1 MNIWLSIL
9 STLRSVMLDLGPWH
23 LMYCLGS
30 NKRSSENACVKNIG
44 VLVLVTGNITNRTAM
59 KFASL
64 ARLIQ
69 AA

>member
-1 MNIWLSIL
+1 
-9 STLRSVMLDLGPWH
+9 MLDLGPWH